1 MDVALLK
8 EATYL
13 IINSFKYIKADFGSL
28 FPFKKNSVYLK
39 YGQEIWS
46 MNQSTNV
53 KLIIND
59 YV

>member
-1 MDVALLK
+1 M
-8 EATYL
+8 
-13 IINSFKYIKADFGSL
+13 KADFGSL

-39 YGQEIWS
+39 CGQEIRS